1 MDELIFDI
9 EILMTS
15 ADGDRLWAEE
25 LFDIFIND
33 TQDRMEKM
41 GSLLES
47 RDRTEIRRHIHTIKG
62 AAGSIGALTVKRS
75 AYEMELLAVSGDY
88 EGFRSKMIMLKNE
101 LDMLRSAFETEF
113 RKGSK

>member
-1 MDELIFDI
+1 MDELIFDM

-33 TQDRMEKM
+33 TQDRMGKI

-47 RDRTEIRRHIHTIKG
+47 RDRAEIRSHLHTIKG
-62 AAGSIGALTVKRS
+62 AAGSIGALALKKC

-88 EGFRSKMIMLKNE
+88 DGFISKMIMLRNE